1 MVTTRTV
8 NFLVNIHSACTLLLQ
23 FSPNVWRYLSMIT
36 DENSYPIGKCCAVLI
51 AVSVSHAVFVD
62 DFVISCNCFQMAVL
76 IMTSIIYVA
85 DSFC

>member
-1 MVTTRTV
+1 
-8 NFLVNIHSACTLLLQ
+8 
-23 FSPNVWRYLSMIT
+23 MIT
-36 DENSYPIGKCCAVLI
+36 AENSYPIGKCCAVLI